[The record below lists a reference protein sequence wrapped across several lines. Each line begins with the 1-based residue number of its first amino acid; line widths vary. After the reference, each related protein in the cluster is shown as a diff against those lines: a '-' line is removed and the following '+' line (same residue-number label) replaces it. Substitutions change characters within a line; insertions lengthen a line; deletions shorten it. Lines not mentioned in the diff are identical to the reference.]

1 MIVIETAVLL
11 TTIRPPWG
19 FLEPRDLRASPAL
32 RVIGLLNPESV
43 AKLFARNDTFRA
55 DSDNA
60 HLLIRRA
67 TSENTHYR
75 KQPHDHWSRNLSP
88 RLSGRIPL
96 TFCSPPIEPILVTG
110 KGSTGKDQCE
120 PSLGAWNVRH
130 DTIDPGVGPRNERL
144 LYQSTVRPC
153 DLSSFSMRPDGQQQ
167 CVPFAFA
174 AATTKAAEHWSGRF
188 SEIKILQ
195 CPKWALR
202 PFRFL

>member
-1 MIVIETAVLL
+1 
-11 TTIRPPWG
+11 
-19 FLEPRDLRASPAL
+19 
-32 RVIGLLNPESV
+32 
-43 AKLFARNDTFRA
+43 
-55 DSDNA
+55 
-60 HLLIRRA
+60 
-67 TSENTHYR
+67 
-75 KQPHDHWSRNLSP
+75 
-88 RLSGRIPL
+88 
-96 TFCSPPIEPILVTG
+96 VTG

-195 CPKWALR
+195 CPKGGLTSLSISLSSSCTQRRRESETTRLLPIRFVPVTGSSTRLISIFAVETHTTLERIRPCAALLPANVASSALISVSNEPR
-202 PFRFL
+202 RHFRVLLDRTESP